1 MLRNLEI
8 EQTLEGEKMP
18 SDNKDW
24 KDWKSGWRYRT
35 DAPRNKEWKKDRE
48 KLFRENGNGWW
59 YYQGYHIWKD
69 SARR

>member
-1 MLRNLEI
+1 
-8 EQTLEGEKMP
+8 MP
-18 SDNKDW
+18 SDNIDW

-59 YYQGYHIWKD
+59 WTQGAPMW
-69 SARR
+69 RRSLDNIKKRKQSDKVEG